1 MLKKLAS
8 IRLSQA
14 LVLISG
20 IPLFIVLLLLT
31 NQYWQAQEK
40 SNNAA
45 ITSEAITLINLFDDV
60 AHNFAVER
68 GLTAGVMAAKGQGAQ
83 AEQLN
88 KQRRKAD
95 AAEQLYAN
103 SNLNIYLKIA

>member
-45 ITSEAITLINLFDDV
+45 ITSEAITLINLFDRPYLYFFVTV
-60 AHNFAVER
+60 AYKCHVNVSLSFGIMVLIVIWE
-68 GLTAGVMAAKGQGAQ
+68 
-83 AEQLN
+83 
-88 KQRRKAD
+88 
-95 AAEQLYAN
+95 
-103 SNLNIYLKIA
+103 